1 MDFLEEEFDE
11 VLNIFRDESE
21 EHIQKLNKNLLK
33 IEEDPTNLHIITELF
48 REAHSLKGSARM
60 IGLTAIESLS
70 HKLEDIIGL
79 AREGGLIIDS
89 EIIDV
94 LCKTVDCIAS
104 IVEESIKT
112 KGDYSSAYV
121 DQVVKELHDIE
132 AIKKQSFELDD
143 GSNAYEDT
151 DLKKHD
157 EQVVKFCNANSKIL
171 IEIKNYSEELRNDLL
186 NIDLITNFHNDV
198 GDLFINVQSLDD
210 NNIKDLI
217 QDLLVKL
224 DSVVKGSGFLLEPE
238 ADDIDE
244 MVGSIIEFFKNV
256 LNVDDID
263 ALQVEEANLPVV
275 DVLNKDREDPYKN
288 ITAQTEQI
296 KDEIITDFIDI
307 EPIAVSKD
315 VNNNNLKEF
324 LEKLKENCNIFLGG
338 NLTASDDILTILTS
352 LLVYCDQD
360 RETKLLNKFFDIFN
374 FLKETSIIPDVEIGD
389 ILKQCI
395 ESLDLLLLSQDD
407 SLIEDPELI
416 IQRLDIVY
424 QMLKMSVSEQS
435 GNYNLDNQ
443 DNTQEKTESNTFL
456 SPVPPDD
463 KMPQIFVDEQQDS
476 SEKKSFSNSSQG
488 NTIRTLRVDTKKLDQ
503 LVNLVGELIIT
514 KIKAKEHLS
523 EIEKIMTG
531 AEDCYRELTKA
542 KQIVKFLDKR
552 PVRPQDLPSG
562 TSIYSQNKSIS
573 TIFDD
578 SSLQLVEFM
587 DQMSSL
593 YKTIQED
600 DARLSLIVNELEEKI
615 KSIRVL
621 PLATIFH
628 IFPRMIRDI
637 SREHEKEID
646 FEIVGSQTSVDKKII
661 EDIKSPLM
669 HIIRNSIDHGIET
682 PQERLNKGKPA
693 AGKITLA
700 AYHLENS
707 VLIEISDDGKGIN
720 LDAIKEKA
728 VEKGFLTTNELKT
741 MSNEQ
746 IMNIIFWPG
755 FSTGDVITD
764 LSGRGVGL
772 DVVYS
777 KIVQLDGK
785 VNIKSEYG
793 KGCKVAIQLPVT
805 MATINS
811 FLVNV
816 NNQTFAIPTSSIK
829 TALLVKRTEIFHKEG
844 KETIL
849 VDSKPVPV
857 FYLSEIL
864 EMSHSQV
871 ESEKIVVIVIE
882 SDDRPV
888 GFIIDKLIGDQEIL
902 HKKLTAPL
910 VRVRNVAGVTTLGSG
925 ELCLILN
932 VNDLI
937 KSAYVSMGINT
948 NKSSVVKE
956 KNTTVKRK
964 KILVV
969 DDSVTTRILERNILR
984 AAGYD
989 VTVAINGLDALTKV
1003 SSDKFDLI
1011 VSDVEMP
1018 EINGYELTE
1027 RLRKDES
1034 LKSVPIILVTSLAS
1048 EIDRMKG
1055 LKLGANAYI
1064 TKGNFDQE
1072 ELLSSIKTFI

>member
-70 HKLEDIIGL
+70 HKLEDIIGS

-89 EIIDV
+89 DIIDV

-104 IVEESIKT
+104 IVEESINT
-112 KGDYSSAYV
+112 KGGYSSPEV
-121 DQVVKELHDIE
+121 DQIVQELQAIE
-132 AIKKQSFELDD
+132 IVKKQSFETSAI
-143 GSNAYEDT
+143 SNLSEGPVL
-151 DLKKHD
+151 LKGD
-157 EQVVKFCNANSKIL
+157 EETIKFCERNCKVVID
-171 IEIKNYSEELRNDLL
+171 IQQYSDELRNDLL
-186 NIDLITNFHNDV
+186 NIDLITDFHNDI
-198 GDLFINVQSLDD
+198 GDLFIKVQNLG
-210 NNIKDLI
+210 NNSIKDLI
-217 QDLLVKL
+217 QDLLIKL
-224 DSVVKGSGFLLEPE
+224 DSVVKGSGFLLESE

-244 MVGSIIEFFKNV
+244 MVGSIVEFFKNV
-256 LNVDDID
+256 LNIDDFDTLQIEDQEEVLENIAGQIGLVKDEVIKADID
-263 ALQVEEANLPVV
+263 TEPVKIHNY
-275 DVLNKDREDPYKN
+275 D
-288 ITAQTEQI
+288 
-296 KDEIITDFIDI
+296 
-307 EPIAVSKD
+307 VSKH
-315 VNNNNLKEF
+315 LMEF
-324 LEKLKENCNIFLGG
+324 LEKLKDNCNSFLDRDLSATDNILAILN
-338 NLTASDDILTILTS
+338 NLLSNCIEERHAN
-352 LLVYCDQD
+352 
-360 RETKLLNKFFDIFN
+360 LLNKFLDIFS
-374 FLKETSIIPDVEIGD
+374 FLKEKSIIPDAEIGD

-395 ESLDLLLLSQDD
+395 ESLELLLLSQDD

-416 IQRLDIVY
+416 IQRLDIIY

-435 GNYNLDNQ
+435 ESDFVDREERIDEVTYNNM
-443 DNTQEKTESNTFL
+443 FL
-456 SPVPPDD
+456 SPAPSDEVAPHIIRDE
-463 KMPQIFVDEQQDS
+463 PQESDEQ
-476 SEKKSFSNSSQG
+476 KSFSNSSQN

-503 LVNLVGELIIT
+503 LVNQVGELIIT

-531 AEDCYRELTKA
+531 AEDCHRELTKA

-573 TIFDD
+573 TIFED
-578 SSLQLVEFM
+578 SSLQLLEFM
-587 DQMSSL
+587 DKMNAL

-682 PQERLNKGKPA
+682 PQERVNKGKPP
-693 AGKITLA
+693 AGKILLA

-720 LDAIKEKA
+720 LDAIKQKA
-728 VEKGFLTTNELKT
+728 VEKGFLTSNELNT

-746 IMNIIFWPG
+746 VMNIIFWPG
-755 FSTGDVITD
+755 FSTGEAVTD

-777 KIVQLDGK
+777 KIIQLDGK

-793 KGCKVAIQLPVT
+793 KGCKVSIQLPVT

-811 FLVNV
+811 FLVSV
-816 NNQTFAIPTSSIK
+816 NNQTFAIPTGSIK
-829 TALLVKRTEIFHKEG
+829 TALLLNSHDIFHKEG

-864 EMSHSQV
+864 EMPHCKV
-871 ESEKIVVIVIE
+871 DSEKIVVIVIE

-888 GFIIDKLIGDQEIL
+888 GFIIDKLLGDQEIL
-902 HKKLTAPL
+902 HKNLTAPL
-910 VRVRNVAGVTTLGSG
+910 VRVRNVGGVTTLGSG

-937 KSAYVSMGINT
+937 KSAYSSIGMNT
-948 NKSSVVKE
+948 SKQSITKE
-956 KNTTVKRK
+956 ENPAIKRK

-1003 SSDKFDLI
+1003 ASDKFDLI

-1027 RLRKDES
+1027 RLRKDDNF
-1034 LKSVPIILVTSLAS
+1034 KSVPIILVTSLAS

-1072 ELLSSIKTFI
+1072 ELLSSIRTLI

>member
-11 VLNIFRDESE
+11 VLSIFRDESE

-33 IEEDPTNLHIITELF
+33 IEEDPANLHIITELF

-60 IGLTAIESLS
+60 IGLTAIENLS
-70 HKLEDIIGL
+70 HKLEDIIGS
-79 AREGGLIIDS
+79 AREGGLVIDS

-104 IVEESIKT
+104 IVEESINT
-112 KGDYSSAYV
+112 KGQYSSPHV
-121 DQVVKELHDIE
+121 DQIVQELQAIE
-132 AIKKQSFELDD
+132 IIKKQSFEIS
-143 GSNAYEDT
+143 GSSKIEKNSEIIKYDKEIV
-151 DLKKHD
+151 
-157 EQVVKFCNANSKIL
+157 EFCNNNTKSVI
-171 IEIKNYSEELRNDLL
+171 IMQNYSKELRNDLL
-186 NIDLITNFHNDV
+186 NIDLITNFHNDI
-198 GDLFINVQSLDD
+198 GDLFIQVQKLNN

-217 QDLLVKL
+217 QDLLIKL
-224 DSVVKGSGFLLEPE
+224 DSVVKGSGFLLESE

-244 MVGSIIEFFKNV
+244 MVGYIMEFFKNI
-256 LNVDDID
+256 LGLDDFD
-263 ALQVEEANLPVV
+263 TLQSEGPDLLVTGDIKIESSEI
-275 DVLNKDREDPYKN
+275 ETHDP
-288 ITAQTEQI
+288 
-296 KDEIITDFIDI
+296 
-307 EPIAVSKD
+307 
-315 VNNNNLKEF
+315 NNNLKEF
-324 LEKLKENCNIFLGG
+324 LESLKKNCNSFLGG
-338 NLTASDDILTILTS
+338 SSSVADNILNILNS
-352 LLVYCDQD
+352 LLINRV
-360 RETKLLNKFFDIFN
+360 EEKESKLLNKFSDVFS
-374 FLKETSIIPDVEIGD
+374 FLKETSIVPDSEIGD

-395 ESLDLLLLSQDD
+395 ESMDLLLLNNDD
-407 SLIEDPELI
+407 SLTEDPELI
-416 IQRLDIVY
+416 IQRLDIIY

-435 GNYNLDNQ
+435 ESGYVQNEE
-443 DNTQEKTESNTFL
+443 NTDEYASSNTFL
-456 SPVPPDD
+456 SLAPSDD
-463 KMPQIFVDEQQDS
+463 VMPQMLNKNNDEQQEPD
-476 SEKKSFSNSSQG
+476 EKKSFTKSSQG
-488 NTIRTLRVDTKKLDQ
+488 NTIKTLRVDTKKLDQ
-503 LVNLVGELIIT
+503 LVNQVGELIIT

-523 EIEKIMTG
+523 EIEKIMIG

-587 DQMSSL
+587 DKMSSL

-637 SREHEKEID
+637 SREHDKEID

-682 PQERLNKGKPA
+682 PQERINKGKLP
-693 AGKITLA
+693 AGKIILA

-707 VLIEISDDGKGIN
+707 VLIEVTDDGKGIN
-720 LDAIKEKA
+720 LDSIKHKA
-728 VEKGFLTTNELKT
+728 VEKGFITSNELKT

-755 FSTGDVITD
+755 FSTGEVITD

-777 KIVQLDGK
+777 KIMQLDGK

-793 KGCKVAIQLPVT
+793 KGCKVSIQLPVT

-811 FLVNV
+811 FLVSI
-816 NNQTFAIPTSSIK
+816 NNQTFAIPTGSIK
-829 TALLVKRTEIFHKEG
+829 TALLINRTDIFHKEG

-849 VDSKPVPV
+849 VDNKPVPV

-864 EMSHSQV
+864 EMSNSQV
-871 ESEKIVVIVIE
+871 DSEKIVVIVIE
-882 SDDRPV
+882 SDARPV
-888 GFIIDKLIGDQEIL
+888 GFIINKLLGDQEIL
-902 HKKLTAPL
+902 HKNLTAPL
-910 VRVRNVAGVTTLGSG
+910 IRVRNVGGVTTLGSG

-937 KSAYVSMGINT
+937 KSAYSSIGVNT
-948 NKSSVVKE
+948 GKQPIIKE
-956 KNTTVKRK
+956 KSTAVKRK

-1003 SSDKFDLI
+1003 ASDKFDLI

-1027 RLRKDES
+1027 RLRKDDNF
-1034 LKSVPIILVTSLAS
+1034 KSVPIILVTSLAS
-1048 EIDRMKG
+1048 EIDRTKG

-1072 ELLSSIKTFI
+1072 ELLSSIRTLI